1 MAGELIKKSDITPE
15 SIGALP
21 TAGGTMTGTL
31 TLNSALILNSSMYG
45 TTYPS
50 NPVVGQIFFWKAT

>member
-50 NPVVGQIFFWKAT
+50 NPVVG